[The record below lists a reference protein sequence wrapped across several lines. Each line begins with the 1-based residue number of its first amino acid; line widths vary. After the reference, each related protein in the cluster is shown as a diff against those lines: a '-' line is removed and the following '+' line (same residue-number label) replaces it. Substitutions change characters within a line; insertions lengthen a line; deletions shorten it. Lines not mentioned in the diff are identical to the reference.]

1 MKEANKNYTAVGA
14 FVLAMLA
21 VLIAWIT
28 VLSGLTGSTDRYHI
42 LWDNVMGLKSGTQ
55 IFFEG
60 YRIGVIESIGRSGEA
75 NGGGPNYRVDIETE
89 KGWPIPDSA
98 VAKTTNPSFLAALVI
113 NINGGE
119 SKTNLEPGSRI
130 PSEEPEDL
138 LGRAT
143 GAIASLEET
152 LEFVKPRLEEITNSV
167 STILSEENA
176 RLIERLLQTLNDRI
190 NELLSA
196 ENTDN
201 ITAII
206 TNFGDVSKDVADL
219 TEGLQTSK
227 DQIDEMLG
235 KVDGLID
242 EFGDDVGHSLVDLH
256 ASLETVSRHIDAI
269 ANNIEGATRN
279 LNEFSGQIRDDPNV
293 LLFGR
298 DDAAAGTGTD

>member
-1 MKEANKNYTAVGA
+1 
-14 FVLAMLA
+14 MLA

-28 VLSGLTGSTDRYHI
+28 VLSGLTGSADRYHI
-42 LWDNVMGLKSGTQ
+42 LWDNVMGLKPGTQ

>member
-14 FVLAMLA
+14 FVIAMLA
-21 VLIAWIT
+21 VFIAWIT
-28 VLSGLTGSTDRYHI
+28 TLSGVTGSTDRYHV
-42 LWDNVMGLKSGTQ
+42 LWNNVMGLKPGTQ

-60 YRIGVIESIGRSGEA
+60 YQIGVVESIGRSGEA
-75 NGGGPNYRVDIETE
+75 NGGGPNYRVDIEIE

-130 PSEEPEDL
+130 PSEEPADL

-269 ANNIEGATRN
+269 ANNLEGATRN
-279 LNEFSGQIRDDPNV
+279 LNEFGGQIREDPNV

-298 DDAAAGTGTD
+298 EADDDGAN